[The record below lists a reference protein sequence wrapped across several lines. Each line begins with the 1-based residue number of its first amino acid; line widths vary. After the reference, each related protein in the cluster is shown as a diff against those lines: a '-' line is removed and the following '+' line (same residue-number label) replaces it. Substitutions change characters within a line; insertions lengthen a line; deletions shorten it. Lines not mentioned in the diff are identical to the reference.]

1 MRTNGRAAAGGTTT
15 IKPNRNWTCGR
26 RPEDREPIRF
36 TQTWMVHMP
45 DEFDDEERPRR
56 PRRDDED
63 DDGDR
68 PARRRRDEDDEDDRP
83 ARRSD
88 RGAGMGIASLVLG
101 ILSLPLCICSLFDLP
116 FSILAIVFG
125 FVSRSQGGPR
135 GTATAGIIMGFISL
149 LFVIVF
155 FILVQTKVID
165 AEQFKQMQM
174 QNK

>member
-1 MRTNGRAAAGGTTT
+1 
-15 IKPNRNWTCGR
+15 
-26 RPEDREPIRF
+26 
-36 TQTWMVHMP
+36 MP
-45 DEFDDEERPRR
+45 TDDDFDDDRPARR
-56 PRRDDED
+56 PRRDDD
-63 DDGDR
+63 DDR
-68 PARRRRDEDDEDDRP
+68 PARRRDEDDDYDRP
-83 ARRSD
+83 RRRPE

>member
-1 MRTNGRAAAGGTTT
+1 
-15 IKPNRNWTCGR
+15 
-26 RPEDREPIRF
+26 
-36 TQTWMVHMP
+36 MP
-45 DEFDDEERPRR
+45 TDDDFDD
-56 PRRDDED
+56 
-63 DDGDR
+63 DR
-68 PARRRRDEDDEDDRP
+68 PARRRRDEDDDYDRP
-83 ARRSD
+83 GPRRSD

>member
-1 MRTNGRAAAGGTTT
+1 M
-15 IKPNRNWTCGR
+15 P
-26 RPEDREPIRF
+26 
-36 TQTWMVHMP
+36 HMSN
-45 DEFDDEERPRR
+45 DFDDDRPRR
-56 PRRDDED
+56 PRRDDD
-63 DDGDR
+63 DDR
-68 PARRRRDEDDEDDRP
+68 PARRGDDDYDRP
-83 ARRSD
+83 GPRRSD

>member
-1 MRTNGRAAAGGTTT
+1 
-15 IKPNRNWTCGR
+15 
-26 RPEDREPIRF
+26 
-36 TQTWMVHMP
+36 MP
-45 DEFDDEERPRR
+45 TDEYDDDDRPRR
-56 PRRDDED
+56 PRSSRDDED
-63 DDGDR
+63 DA
-68 PARRRRDEDDEDDRP
+68 PVRRRRDDDFDDRGP
-83 ARRSD
+83 PRSD

-149 LFVIVF
+149 LVVIVF

>member
-1 MRTNGRAAAGGTTT
+1 
-15 IKPNRNWTCGR
+15 
-26 RPEDREPIRF
+26 
-36 TQTWMVHMP
+36 MP
-45 DEFDDEERPRR
+45 DEFDDDDRPARR
-56 PRRDDED
+56 PRRDDD
-63 DDGDR
+63 DDDR
-68 PARRRRDEDDEDDRP
+68 PARRRDEDDDYDRP
-83 ARRSD
+83 PRRSD
-88 RGAGMGIASLVLG
+88 RGTGMGIASLVLG

>member
-1 MRTNGRAAAGGTTT
+1 MP
-15 IKPNRNWTCGR
+15 IDDDDDD
-26 RPEDREPIRF
+26 RPA
-36 TQTWMVHMP
+36 
-45 DEFDDEERPRR
+45 RR
-56 PRRDDED
+56 PRRDDDD
-63 DDGDR
+63 DDGGR
-68 PARRRRDEDDEDDRP
+68 PARRPRRDEDDDFDRP
-83 ARRSD
+83 RRPSD

-135 GTATAGIIMGFISL
+135 GTATAGIIMGFISM
-149 LFVIVF
+149 FVVIVF